1 MATKEKPNSKENK
14 DPMEVEVMNTQS
26 RQRYIRDYD
35 NDTRGLEDL
44 ATSEDPVE
52 RESQSFKCDFVD
64 HLSWVLAK
72 ISLLDLLKID

>member
-14 DPMEVEVMNTQS
+14 DPMEVEVINTRS
-26 RQRYIRDYD
+26 GRRYIRDYD

-44 ATSEDPVE
+44 AKSEDPME

-64 HLSWVLAK
+64 HLSWVLTK
-72 ISLLDLLKID
+72 ISFLDLLKLD